1 MVLLATSPHPEI
13 SSKSHLTNINPIMVE
28 RGLLKINSS
37 HLHDSEANS
46 GTEAKR
52 LIGITKD
59 ASTAPFA
66 QEIPGVLGAMR

>member
-1 MVLLATSPHPEI
+1 
-13 SSKSHLTNINPIMVE
+13 MVE

-66 QEIPGVLGAMR
+66 QEIPGVWGAMR